1 MMDKEPTHTPVPV
14 VTIDGPASS
23 GKGTVAAALA
33 GRLDWHL
40 LDSGAIYRVVACGAL
55 KQQLDKQDVNALL
68 NLIRHMELRF
78 VNGHIWYNGE
88 DITYAIRTPEC
99 SETTSK
105 ISAIAEVRAA
115 LLEAQRSFMR
125 EPGLVA
131 DGRDMGTVVF
141 PDAGLKIFLTASA
154 RVRAE
159 RRLKQLSNQG
169 ISVNLAD
176 LERDIMTRDE
186 RDSNRAVSPLR
197 PAENAMVIDSSNMTP
212 EEVLDIILQQL

>member
-1 MMDKEPTHTPVPV
+1 MTVAGSTPIPV

-40 LDSGAIYRVVACGAL
+40 LDSGAIYRVVAYGVL
-55 KQQLDKQDVNALL
+55 QQQLDGQDVEAVLK
-68 NLIRHMELRF
+68 LIRDMALRF
-78 VNGHIWYNGE
+78 SNGHIWYNVE
-88 DITYAIRTPEC
+88 DVTYAIRTPAC
-99 SETTSK
+99 SEATSQ
-105 ISAIAEVRAA
+105 ISAIADVRAA
-115 LLEAQRSFMR
+115 LLKAQRSFMR

-197 PAENAMVIDSSNMTP
+197 PADDAMVIDSSTMTP
-212 EEVLDIILQQL
+212 EEVLDTILQQL